1 MVVQEMEEAMEL
13 NVPLSVDTG
22 IGTSWFACKS

>member
-1 MVVQEMEEAMEL
+1 MEGAMEL

-22 IGTSWFACKS
+22 IGSSWFACKV